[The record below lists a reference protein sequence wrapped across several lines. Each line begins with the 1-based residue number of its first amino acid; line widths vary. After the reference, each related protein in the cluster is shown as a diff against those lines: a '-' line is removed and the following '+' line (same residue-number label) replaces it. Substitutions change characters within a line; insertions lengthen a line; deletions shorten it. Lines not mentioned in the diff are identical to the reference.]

1 MRLVET
7 TLPGVVILE
16 PHVHRDDRGFFLEV
30 YRADRLAALGIDVRF
45 VQDNQSR
52 SERGTLRGLHWQ
64 WRRPQAK
71 LIRVVAGEIFDV
83 AVDIRRGSP
92 TFGRWVSETLS
103 AGNFRQMFV
112 PEGFAHGFCVT
123 SDVADVEYKC
133 SDVYDPAGEAGL
145 AWDDPALGIAW
156 PVGEPVLSDRDRR
169 HPGFDPD
176 RSEFPRLA
184 GSALVWPASSRDD

>member
-1 MRLVET
+1 MRLIET
-7 TLPGVVILE
+7 ALSGVAILE
-16 PHVHRDDRGFFLEV
+16 PQVHRDPRGYFVEV
-30 YRADRLAALGIDVRF
+30 YRADRLASLGIDVRF

-71 LIRVVAGEIFDV
+71 LIRVVTGEIFDV

-92 TFGRWVSETLS
+92 TFGRWVGATLS
-103 AGNFRQMFV
+103 AENFRQMFV

-133 SDVYDPAGEAGL
+133 SDVYDAGGEAGL
-145 AWDDPALGIAW
+145 AWNDPEVSIAW
-156 PVGEPVLSDRDRR
+156 PCQHPLLSERDRN
-169 HPGFDPD
+169 HPTLSACQALPSLDGA
-176 RSEFPRLA
+176 RLR
-184 GSALVWPASSRDD
+184 WPSP